1 MATPTLIPAASASA
15 VALPETGS
23 LSNAG
28 TSTNY
33 PYGMYVTGDLSDV
46 NFVTGAA
53 EQVNYTYRKLGG
65 DVLDIELTEKNIFAA
80 YEEAVLE
87 YSYIV
92 NLHQAKN
99 ILHSALGS
107 STGTFDH
114 DGERTDPNS
123 DANVQLKYPKFRF
136 GYAKRAMDHAIQET
150 GLGGTMTVYTA
161 SFEPTVGQQDYDLQQ
176 IVQASTTTVTDA
188 VNVLTG
194 TFNPDNHRLII
205 RKVYY
210 KSAHAMWRFY
220 GYYGGMN
227 SVGNMSTYGM
237 YADDS
242 TFEVIPAWQ
251 NKLQA
256 MVYEDA
262 IYTRNSHYSY
272 EIKNNKLRLFP
283 APHNWGTV
291 PKMHFE
297 FHIEDPDS
305 IFEDQDDRKSGVD
318 GVNNMNTLPMTNI
331 PYKNI
336 NSIGKQW
343 IRRFALSLTKEVL
356 GQVRSKFGAIPI
368 PNNTVQL
375 NGATLISESK
385 TEQTK
390 LREELQ
396 KVLDEMTYEKMTE
409 TQTKITQ
416 QVGEMTKTYPYFIYQ
431 G

>member
-1 MATPTLIPAASASA
+1 MAIPTLTPAASASA
-15 VALPETGS
+15 IALPETGS
-23 LSNAG
+23 LVNAAV
-28 TSTNY
+28 STNY
-33 PYGMYVTGDLSDV
+33 PYGMYVAGDLSDT
-46 NFVTGAA
+46 NFVTGAT
-53 EQVNYTYRKLGG
+53 EQVNYTFRKLGG

-92 NLHQAKN
+92 NVHQAKN
-99 ILHSALGS
+99 ILHSALGTT
-107 STGTFDH
+107 TGTFDH

-123 DANVQLKYPKFRF
+123 DADVQLKYPKFRF
-136 GYAKRAMDHAIQET
+136 GYARRNMEHAIQET
-150 GLGGTMTVYTA
+150 GLGGTMTIYTA
-161 SFEPTVGQQDYDLQQ
+161 SFEPTVGKQDYDLQK
-176 IVQASTTTVTDA
+176 IVQKSTTTVTDGVDA
-188 VNVLTG
+188 LTG

-205 RKVYY
+205 RKVFY

-272 EIKNNKLRLFP
+272 EIKNNKLRLYP
-283 APHNWGTV
+283 PPHNWGTV

-297 FHIEDPDS
+297 FHIEDPDNM
-305 IFEDQDDRKSGVD
+305 FEDQEDRKSGVD
-318 GVNNMNTLPMTNI
+318 GVNNMNTLPMSNI
-331 PYKNI
+331 AYKSI

-356 GQVRSKFGAIPI
+356 GQVRSKFGNIPI

-375 NGATLISESK
+375 NGASLITESK
-385 TEQTK
+385 AEQTK

-416 QVGEMTKTYPYFIYQ
+416 QVNDMIKVYPYFIYQ

>member
-1 MATPTLIPAASASA
+1 
-15 VALPETGS
+15 
-23 LSNAG
+23 
-28 TSTNY
+28 
-33 PYGMYVTGDLSDV
+33 
-46 NFVTGAA
+46 
-53 EQVNYTYRKLGG
+53 
-65 DVLDIELTEKNIFAA
+65 
-80 YEEAVLE
+80 
-87 YSYIV
+87 
-92 NLHQAKN
+92 
-99 ILHSALGS
+99 
-107 STGTFDH
+107 
-114 DGERTDPNS
+114 
-123 DANVQLKYPKFRF
+123 
-136 GYAKRAMDHAIQET
+136 
-150 GLGGTMTVYTA
+150 
-161 SFEPTVGQQDYDLQQ
+161 
-176 IVQASTTTVTDA
+176 
-188 VNVLTG
+188 
-194 TFNPDNHRLII
+194 
-205 RKVYY
+205 
-210 KSAHAMWRFY
+210 
-220 GYYGGMN
+220 
-227 SVGNMSTYGM
+227 
-237 YADDS
+237 
-242 TFEVIPAWQ
+242 
-251 NKLQA
+251 
-256 MVYEDA
+256 
-262 IYTRNSHYSY
+262 
-272 EIKNNKLRLFP
+272 
-283 APHNWGTV
+283 
-291 PKMHFE
+291 MHFE